1 MAEVPDYVAELLRRQ
16 AAVSD
21 QVGAYIFGVSRETYC
36 INVTVLT
43 LLGVVMK
50 AMVDKGA
57 ITDAEWLTRLDHALD
72 GTWPSW
78 IVGQVNPDAIPQ

>member
-16 AAVSD
+16 AAISP
-21 QVGAYIFGVSRETYC
+21 QIGTYIFGVGQELYE
-36 INVTVLT
+36 INVTLLT

-50 AMVDKGA
+50 AMTDKGA

-72 GTWPSW
+72 GTWPDW
-78 IVGQVNPDAIPQ
+78 IVGQVDTSIPR

>member
-16 AAVSD
+16 AAVSQ
-21 QVGAYIFGVSRETYC
+21 QVGAYVFGVGSELYS
-36 INVTVLT
+36 IDVTILT

-57 ITDAEWLTRLDHALD
+57 ITDTEWLDRLDHALD
-72 GTWPSW
+72 GTWPDW
-78 IVGQVNPDAIPQ
+78 IVGQVDPSIPR